1 MTVKTADAV
10 VIGGGVNGCSIAY
23 HLAKS
28 GIKKVILLEKHYTAS
43 GPTGRSSGIVRQH
56 YTIEALA
63 KIALYSLPV
72 FRRFGEEIGGS
83 AGFVRTGY
91 LCVASEKSAPI
102 LKKTVQMH
110 QRVGIKTSVLSRD
123 ELHKMEPL
131 MYCDDLACGHTNQI
145 PATRTPH

>member
-63 KIALYSLPV
+63 KIALYSLQV
-72 FRRFGEEIGGS
+72 FQRFGEEIGVIKGGWLF
-83 AGFVRTGY
+83 APDKLRPPEP
-91 LCVASEKSAPI
+91 ASSD
-102 LKKTVQMH
+102 Q
-110 QRVGIKTSVLSRD
+110 
-123 ELHKMEPL
+123 
-131 MYCDDLACGHTNQI
+131 
-145 PATRTPH
+145 